1 MRAAADGQSA
11 FLLVKEYMRRTL
23 IIGYGNIDRSD
34 DGVAQAIIN
43 LVRQR
48 LGQKILNEDETGLEN
63 IGGEIDSIFLPQLLP
78 EIMEQF
84 IGYEQIIFVD
94 AHAGEEL
101 GDLNLSPVVPQ
112 YVTSTFTHHLTP
124 ATFLAFMKS
133 LYCREP
139 VAYIVSVRGHDFD
152 FQRSLSPQ
160 TRALMSPAANQI
172 LHLLKK

>member
-1 MRAAADGQSA
+1 
-11 FLLVKEYMRRTL
+11 MRRTL

-48 LGQKILNEDETGLEN
+48 LGQKTLEDGYTGLES
-63 IGGEIDSIFLPQLLP
+63 IGDEIDSVFLPQLLP

-94 AHAGEEL
+94 AHASEEL
-101 GDLNLSPVVPQ
+101 GDLNFSPVTPQ
-112 YVTSTFTHHLTP
+112 YVSSTFTHHLTP
-124 ATFLAFMKS
+124 ATFLAFLKS
-133 LYCREP
+133 LYSQEP
-139 VAYIVSVRGHDFD
+139 VAYIVSVRGYDFD
-152 FQRSLSPQ
+152 FQRRLSPQ
-160 TRALMSPAANQI
+160 TRALICPAANQI